1 MEGISHPSYYF
12 TILAIRVDVYIVE
25 NRHALMKRTAKMP
38 EVQRMIFLF
47 VIPPGALDTSL
58 RQRART
64 KNAKK
69 TKANS
74 TLPAIS
80 MPVPE
85 SKQKPMPSISMMHAN
100 TVAASLTA
108 ILRFMVDF
116 YLDRYLLQR

>member
-1 MEGISHPSYYF
+1 MRLIDF
-12 TILAIRVDVYIVE
+12 TILAVRVDVYIVE
-25 NRHALMKRTAKMP
+25 TIHALMKRTNKMP

-64 KNAKK
+64 KKAKRP
-69 TKANS
+69 TANNI
-74 TLPAIS
+74 LPAIS
-80 MPVPE
+80 RPVPE
-85 SKQKPMPSISMMHAN
+85 SKQKPIPSISMTHAN

-116 YLDRYLLQR
+116 YYDRYLLQR